1 MLSTHARMKAMK
13 TRKQQQERQQQQ
25 QQVESLQQRQQEQQQ
40 TLGQRASSL
49 PALSPRRVERTSA
62 HRAPC
67 WRQTSSASWVR
78 WV

>member
-13 TRKQQQERQQQQ
+13 TRKQQQQQRLQQ
-25 QQVESLQQRQQEQQQ
+25 QQVESHQQRQQEQQQ

-49 PALSPRRVERTSA
+49 PALSPRLVARTSA

-67 WRQTSSASWVR
+67 WLQTSSASWVR